1 MAHNLTNGNSIHTN
15 HSPSQYLNPAMLS
28 LETEER
34 PSNATTTPSIM
45 NPLPVARKCGDPLV
59 TYPVEP
65 VYSNGECEYEPIV
78 FKEGYEFNST
88 AEERAPIIAEG
99 RLRSSQ
105 SCNASMN
112 SRPVMQNEYN
122 SAAFRSSSHPF
133 NEDYPLQVHKK
144 RQTGRGYP
152 FYQQV
157 SCDAGNYPNASRLPF
172 PSRSNQQVYRP
183 SLPLDSRETLE
194 SPFIPRASQWKEFHL
209 HIVSLR
215 CRPES
220 TVSVR

>member
-45 NPLPVARKCGDPLV
+45 NPLLVARKCGDPLV